1 LYGFAVVTPEH
12 EALHRIFQKDPE
24 LFARAMEKIL
34 GVPVPVPDEVTI
46 LNTDLTETR
55 PVERRVDSVLLA
67 EILVQTGAD
76 RYIVVIEY
84 QTDESEERRR
94 RWPYAIAFLH
104 DKYDCPVIVL
114 VVCSKPGTARWARE
128 PIRIGPPDVICM
140 TVQVVVFGPDN
151 VPAVTDPAE
160 AAEDVCFAVFSALT
174 HSRSGAVGGIL
185 GALALALG
193 TVDAETGAIL
203 AEFTET
209 GLGRTAGRTIWRKLM
224 ATASYPYVSQLR
236 AQGRLEAKR
245 EAILQILECR
255 GIAVSDAVRD
265 AINACKD
272 KKVLDRWLRR
282 AVTIHDGSELL
293 VPAKAPRR
301 RLDATAS

>member
-1 LYGFAVVTPEH
+1 VVTPEH

-24 LFARAMEKIL
+24 LFARAMEKVL

-67 EILVQTGAD
+67 EILVQTGTG
-76 RYIVVIEY
+76 RYIVVIES

-128 PIRIGPPDVICM
+128 PIRIGLPDVICM

-160 AAEDVCFAVFSALT
+160 AAKDVCFTVFSALT

-185 GALALALG
+185 GALAQALG

-224 ATASYPYVSQLR
+224 ATESYPYVSQLR
-236 AQGRLEAKR
+236 AQGRREGRLEAKR
-245 EAILQILECR
+245 EDILQILEYR
-255 GIAVSDAVRD
+255 GIAVSDEVRD
-265 AINACKD
+265 AVNACGD
-272 KKVLDRWLRR
+272 KKVLDRWHRR
-282 AVTIHDGSELL
+282 ALTVHDGSELL
-293 VPAKAPRR
+293 VPAQGIPS
-301 RLDATAS
+301 TA